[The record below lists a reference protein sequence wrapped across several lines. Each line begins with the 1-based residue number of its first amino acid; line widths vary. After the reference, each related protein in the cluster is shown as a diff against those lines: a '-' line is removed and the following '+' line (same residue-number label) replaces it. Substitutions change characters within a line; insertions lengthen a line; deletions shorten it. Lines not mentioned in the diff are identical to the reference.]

1 MKNDEIWTQI
11 AMFSVYCNFLGLDRM
26 DFVLYLYIEIDS
38 QGCLQGVRF
47 TYIITELS
55 DELQHWLSIRKEYI

>member
-1 MKNDEIWTQI
+1 MQI
-11 AMFSVYCNFLGLDRM
+11 ATIPGYCKFFGLDRM

-38 QGCLQGVRF
+38 QDCLQGVRF

-55 DELQHWLSIRKEYI
+55 DELQP